1 MRSSAPPIMKASA
14 PKPAASPATAIT
26 AESVAA
32 ANAEIAQE
40 DRERVTGWTPDG
52 QLVAGQWVAELYQT
66 RGMLGNLGPAEWEHV
81 AAFLTALLERAPVK
95 ESPAYEA
102 ERILLGALAWELR
115 EYARSAGEPV
125 GLEADLRAASSR
137 QEEQRLV
144 ARLEASREAFHAQL
158 AAAAPPVELR
168 PEWTPDPDEFPLAT
182 AIAAGEPLLPAAP
195 DAAPIEAHDEP
206 EIPAWL

>member
-1 MRSSAPPIMKASA
+1 M
-14 PKPAASPATAIT
+14 IT
-26 AESVAA
+26 AERVVAA
-32 ANAEIAQE
+32 VAEIAQE

-52 QLVAGQWVAELYQT
+52 QLIAGQWLADLSLT
-66 RGMLGNLGPAEWEHV
+66 RGLVGNFGPAEWEHV
-81 AAFLTALLERAPVK
+81 AAFLTALIERAPVR

-102 ERILLGALAWELR
+102 ERGILGALAWELR

-137 QEEQRLV
+137 QEEQRVL

-158 AAAAPPVELR
+158 AAAAPPVEPR
-168 PEWTPDPDEFPLAT
+168 PPWDPDPDDFPLAT
-182 AIAAGEPLLPAAP
+182 AIAAGEPLPPAAP
-195 DAAPIEAHDEP
+195 DAAPIEAPDAP